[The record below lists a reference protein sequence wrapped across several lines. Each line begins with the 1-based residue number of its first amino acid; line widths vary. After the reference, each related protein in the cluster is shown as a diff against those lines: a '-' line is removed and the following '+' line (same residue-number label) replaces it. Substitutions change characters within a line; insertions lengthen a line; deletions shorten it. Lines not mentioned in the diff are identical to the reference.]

1 MKEAYDF
8 LYHDLNLKYKDT
20 VVAGISGGPDS
31 MVLLSLLIKLKKSLD
46 ITIICAHV
54 NHNVRKES
62 KDELI
67 FVQDYCNKHGVI
79 FESMVI
85 ENYGDDNFHNE
96 ARHIR
101 YRYFEQLVEK
111 YHAKYLFT
119 AHHGDDLMETIL
131 MRMVRGSTLK
141 GYSGFSKTIEYPTYK
156 IVRPLIH
163 VTKSQIEEYANS
175 HKIPYVVDS
184 SNHKD
189 KYTRNRFRKYILPKL
204 KEEDPLVHEK
214 FYKFSQTLLECNEY
228 IEKQVKK
235 IISQVYP
242 QNVLNVS
249 EFLKQDEFM
258 QKKILYYI
266 LEKYYQ
272 DDLMLL
278 TDRHVELFH
287 QLIISQKSN
296 AVIHLPNNI
305 EATKAYDTV
314 QLSEIKEKPSD
325 YEIELTE
332 YVNLPNGKN
341 MEIIKNSQKDGND
354 ICRLDSREIK
364 LPLYIRNKKDGD
376 KMTVK
381 GMLGSKKISDIF
393 IDCKVKSEDRLTW
406 PIVCDANNEIVW
418 LPGLKK
424 SKFCKEK
431 DGKYDIII
439 KYY

>member
-31 MVLLSLLIKLKKSLD
+31 MVLLSLLIKLKKALD
-46 ITIICAHV
+46 ITIVCAHV

-62 KDELI
+62 KEELI
-67 FVQDYCNKHGVI
+67 FVKEYCEKYGVL
-79 FESMVI
+79 FESMII
-85 ENYGDDNFHNE
+85 EHYGDDNFHNE

-101 YRYFEQLVEK
+101 YEYFDKLVNQ

-131 MRMVRGSTLK
+131 MRIVRGSTLK
-141 GYSGFSKTIEYPTYK
+141 GYGGFSKIVECPNYK
-156 IVRPLIH
+156 IVRPLIR
-163 VTKSQIEEYANS
+163 VTKSQIEEYAKN
-175 HKIPYVVDS
+175 HKIPYVIDS

-204 KEEDPLVHEK
+204 KEEDSFVHEK

-228 IEKQVKK
+228 IEKKVQE

-242 QNVLNVS
+242 QNILNIT

-278 TDRHVELFH
+278 TDRHVELLY
-287 QLIISQKSN
+287 QLIISQKAN

-305 EATKAYDTV
+305 EAIKAYDTV
-314 QLSEIKEKPSD
+314 QLSSLKEKPQD

-341 MEIIKNSQKDGND
+341 IEIIHRSLKDGND
-354 ICRLDSREIK
+354 ICRLDSREIAM
-364 LPLYIRNKKDGD
+364 PLYIRNKKNGD

-381 GMLGSKKISDIF
+381 GMLGSKKISNIF
-393 IDCKVKSEDRLTW
+393 IDCKVKSEERQTW

>member
-8 LYHDLNLKYKDT
+8 LYHDLDLKYKDT
-20 VVAGISGGPDS
+20 IVAGISGGPDS
-31 MVLLSLLIKLKKSLD
+31 MVLLSLLIKLKKTLD
-46 ITIICAHV
+46 ITVICAHV

-62 KDELI
+62 SEELL
-67 FVQDYCNKHGVI
+67 FVKDYCDKHNVI
-79 FESMVI
+79 FESMII

-96 ARHIR
+96 ARRIR
-101 YRYFEQLVEK
+101 YEYFEKLINR

-131 MRMVRGSTLK
+131 MRIVRGSTLK
-141 GYSGFSKTIEYPTYK
+141 GYSGFSKIVKYPTYK

-163 VTKSQIEEYANS
+163 LTKQQIEGYAKK
-175 HKIPYVVDS
+175 HKIPYVIDS
-184 SNHKD
+184 SNSKD

-204 KEEDPLVHEK
+204 KDEDSFVHEK
-214 FYKFSQTLLECNEY
+214 FYKFSKNLLECNEY
-228 IEKQVKK
+228 IEKQVGK

-242 QNVLNVS
+242 QNILNIS

-266 LEKYYQ
+266 LEKFYQ

-278 TDRHVELFH
+278 TDRHVELLR
-287 QLIISQKSN
+287 QLIISQKPN
-296 AVIHLPNNI
+296 ALIHLPNNI
-305 EATKAYDTV
+305 EAVKSYNTL
-314 QLSEIKEKPSD
+314 QLIELKEEFGD
-325 YEIELTE
+325 YEIEMSDI
-332 YVNLPNGKN
+332 VNLPNGKN
-341 MEIIKNSQKDGND
+341 IENVKNSQQDGND
-354 ICRLDSREIK
+354 ICRLDSREIA
-364 LPLYIRNKKDGD
+364 LPLYIRNRKDGD

-393 IDCKVKSEDRLTW
+393 MDCKVKAIERQIW
-406 PIVCDANNEIVW
+406 PVVVDANNQIVW

-431 DGKYDIII
+431 DGKYDIIL

>member
-8 LYHDLNLKYKDT
+8 LYHDLDLKYKDT
-20 VVAGISGGPDS
+20 IVAGISGGPDS
-31 MVLLSLLIKLKKSLD
+31 MVLLSLLIKLKKTLD
-46 ITIICAHV
+46 ITVICAHV

-62 KDELI
+62 SEELL
-67 FVQDYCNKHGVI
+67 FVKDYCDKHNVI
-79 FESMVI
+79 FESMII

-96 ARHIR
+96 ARRIR
-101 YRYFEQLVEK
+101 YEYFEKLINR

-131 MRMVRGSTLK
+131 MRIVRGSTLK
-141 GYSGFSKTIEYPTYK
+141 GYSGFSKIVKYPTYK

-163 VTKSQIEEYANS
+163 LTKQQIEGYAKK
-175 HKIPYVVDS
+175 HKIPYVIDS
-184 SNHKD
+184 SNSKD

-204 KEEDPLVHEK
+204 KDEDSFVHEK
-214 FYKFSQTLLECNEY
+214 FYKFSKNLLECNEY
-228 IEKQVKK
+228 IEKQVEK

-242 QNVLNVS
+242 QNILNMS

-266 LEKYYQ
+266 LEKFYQ

-278 TDRHVELFH
+278 TDRHVELLR
-287 QLIISQKSN
+287 QLIISQKPN
-296 AVIHLPNNI
+296 ALIHLPNNI
-305 EATKAYDTV
+305 EAVKSYNTL
-314 QLSEIKEKPSD
+314 QLIELKEEFGD
-325 YEIELTE
+325 YEIEMSDI
-332 YVNLPNGKN
+332 VNLPNGKN
-341 MEIIKNSQKDGND
+341 IENVKNSQQDGND
-354 ICRLDSREIK
+354 ICRLDSREIA
-364 LPLYIRNKKDGD
+364 LPLYIRNRKDGD

-393 IDCKVKSEDRLTW
+393 MDCKVKAIERQIW
-406 PIVCDANNEIVW
+406 PVVVDANNQIVW

-431 DGKYDIII
+431 DGKYDIIL